1 MRLPHKS
8 SVDKEWFKTRK
19 REVKASDEKLAAAIG
34 RDRTTVTKVI
44 NGDVRF
50 DLTFADGFA
59 RVLQV
64 STSEILRRVGLDIP
78 EQAPADASPNA
89 DTPPAFNPSASRT
102 HVVADLPAI
111 RDASAGDGAIAVRRV
126 DLSYAMGDGTTLED
140 YPEEEAVLF
149 DPGFLRRISRAPAH
163 CLFVAQGEGDSMFPT
178 LINDDEVVIDTTQ
191 KVLNMQDRI
200 WACAYRGAGMIKRL
214 RIVGEGQVEI
224 RSDNKTVG
232 DQVVDADDLVIV
244 GRVIWVGR
252 RV

>member
-1 MRLPHKS
+1 MDVEWLKDRKKALKITDAMLADALGVER
-8 SVDKEWFKTRK
+8 SVANKVANGKVDINAR
-19 REVKASDEKLAAAIG
+19 RIDAAAALFRVP
-34 RDRTTVTKVI
+34 RDEMMYR
-44 NGDVRF
+44 
-50 DLTFADGFA
+50 A
-59 RVLQV
+59 
-64 STSEILRRVGLDIP
+64 GLS
-78 EQAPADASPNA
+78 A
-89 DTPPAFNPSASRT
+89 TPPAVREQ
-102 HVVADLPAI
+102 ADMPVI
-111 RDASAGDGAIAVRRV
+111 RDASEADGAIAVRRV